1 MTRRENDSNKIKD
14 LIPKMLSENDLQKGM
29 DQISVKD
36 AWLQVM
42 GPVVANYTEEVSL
55 KNQVLMVIL
64 KSSALRQELEY
75 GKDKI
80 LKMMRENLVQMPIK
94 SIKFKLIIFK

>member
-14 LIPKMLSENDLQKGM
+14 LIPKMLRENKLQKGM
-29 DQISVKD
+29 DQITVKE

-42 GPVVANYTEEVSL
+42 GPGVANYTEDVSL
-55 KNQVLMVIL
+55 KNEVLVVKL
-64 KSSALRQELEY
+64 NSSALRQELEY

-80 LKMMRENLVQMPIK
+80 LNMMRET
-94 SIKFKLIIFK
+94 LIHMDMKKIRLL

>member
-14 LIPKMLSENDLQKGM
+14 LIPKMLRENKLQKGM
-29 DQISVKD
+29 DQISVKE

-42 GPVVANYTEEVSL
+42 GPGVANYTEDVSIKNEVL
-55 KNQVLMVIL
+55 LVKLN
-64 KSSALRQELEY
+64 SSALRQELEY

-80 LKMMRENLVQMPIK
+80 LKMMRESLVNLPIK
-94 SIKFKLIIFK
+94 SLNFI

>member
-14 LIPKMLSENDLQKGM
+14 LIPKMLSENHLQKGM
-29 DQISVKD
+29 DQISVKE

-42 GPVVANYTEEVSL
+42 GPGVANYTEEVAL
-55 KNQVLMVIL
+55 KNQVLLVKL
-64 KSSALRQELEY
+64 NSSALRQELEY

-80 LKMMRENLVQMPIK
+80 LKMMRESLTHMELKKIR
-94 SIKFKLIIFK
+94 LH

>member
-1 MTRRENDSNKIKD
+1 MTRRENESNKIKD

-29 DQISVKD
+29 DQISVKE

-42 GPVVANYTEEVSL
+42 GPGVANYTEEVSL
-55 KNQVLMVIL
+55 KNQVLLVKL
-64 KSSALRQELEY
+64 NSSALRQELEY

-80 LKMMRENLVQMPIK
+80 LKMMRESLTHLELQKIR
-94 SIKFKLIIFK
+94 LL

>member
-14 LIPKMLSENDLQKGM
+14 LIPKMLSENHLQKGM
-29 DQISVKD
+29 DQISVKE

-42 GPVVANYTEEVSL
+42 GPGVANYTEEVSL
-55 KNQVLMVIL
+55 KNQVLQVKIN
-64 KSSALRQELEY
+64 SSALRQELEY

-80 LKMMRENLVQMPIK
+80 LKMMTEYLTHLELKKIRL
-94 SIKFKLIIFK
+94 L

>member
-14 LIPKMLSENDLQKGM
+14 LIPKMLRENKLQKGM
-29 DQISVKD
+29 DQITVKE

-42 GPVVANYTEEVSL
+42 GPGVANYTEDVSL
-55 KNQVLMVIL
+55 KNEVLVVKL
-64 KSSALRQELEY
+64 NSSALRQELEF

-80 LKMMRENLVQMPIK
+80 LIMMRDTLKHMYMKKIR
-94 SIKFKLIIFK
+94 LL

>member
-14 LIPKMLSENDLQKGM
+14 LIPKMLSENHLQKGM
-29 DQISVKD
+29 DQISVKE

-42 GPVVANYTEEVSL
+42 GPGVANYTEEVSL
-55 KNQVLMVIL
+55 KNQVLLVKL
-64 KSSALRQELEY
+64 NSSALRQELEY

-80 LKMMRENLVQMPIK
+80 LKMMREYLTHLDLKKIR
-94 SIKFKLIIFK
+94 LL

>member
-14 LIPKMLSENDLQKGM
+14 LIPKMLRENKLQKGI
-29 DQISVKD
+29 DQITVKE

-42 GPVVANYTEEVSL
+42 GPGVANYTEDVSL
-55 KNQVLMVIL
+55 KNEVLVVKL
-64 KSSALRQELEY
+64 NSSALRQELEY

-80 LKMMRENLVQMPIK
+80 LNMMRETLTHMDLKKIR
-94 SIKFKLIIFK
+94 LL

>member
-14 LIPKMLSENDLQKGM
+14 LIPKMLSENHLQKGM
-29 DQISVKD
+29 DQILVKE

-42 GPVVANYTEEVSL
+42 GPGVANYTEEVAL
-55 KNQVLMVIL
+55 KNQVLLVKL
-64 KSSALRQELEY
+64 NSSALRQELEY

-80 LKMMRENLVQMPIK
+80 LKMMRESLTHMELKKIR
-94 SIKFKLIIFK
+94 LH

>member
-14 LIPKMLSENDLQKGM
+14 LIPKMLKENKLQKGM
-29 DQISVKD
+29 DQITVKE

-42 GPVVANYTEEVSL
+42 GPGVANYTEDVSL
-55 KNQVLMVIL
+55 KNEVLVVKL
-64 KSSALRQELEY
+64 NSSALRQELEY

-80 LKMMRENLVQMPIK
+80 LNMMRETLTHMDMKKIR
-94 SIKFKLIIFK
+94 LL